1 MNGMLFLTTPSL
13 FRGSNSLIAPLPC
26 LHFLPVL
33 PATQWLHSLHPDVFV
48 NIEYNAEAGGPFLV
62 PRVKEAFDYYSAQRA
77 YHDTMFAPCQEDNSA
92 ATISKLLHWA
102 DEHGSRQHEE
112 KKSVHAAS
120 YITSPQAVENSA
132 VQSFER
138 VTHPTFRRP
147 LDRSLTFTVE
157 LFTGTRGC
165 LNVVAVEGPQRFIRP
180 WSHQRWV
187 RELRRHGFATPPWA
201 HAVVSQVCRLME
213 SVLPDAVRV
222 TKTDDGLAI
231 AFCGRD
237 TIHATLWSVDEAHT
251 GLSLGLSL

>member
-1 MNGMLFLTTPSL
+1 MLLVIRP
-13 FRGSNSLIAPLPC
+13 PC
-26 LHFLPVL
+26 LVSTCLSYP
-33 PATQWLHSLHPDVFV
+33 QWLHSLHPDVFV

-201 HAVVSQVCRLME
+201 HAVGRQVCQLMQPG
-213 SVLPDAVRV
+213 LPDAVQV
-222 TKTDDGLAI
+222 TTTEDGLAL
-231 AFCGRD
+231 ALCGRD
-237 TIHATLWSVDEAHT
+237 ILHVTLWSVDELHT
-251 GLSLGLSL
+251 GLSLDLSL